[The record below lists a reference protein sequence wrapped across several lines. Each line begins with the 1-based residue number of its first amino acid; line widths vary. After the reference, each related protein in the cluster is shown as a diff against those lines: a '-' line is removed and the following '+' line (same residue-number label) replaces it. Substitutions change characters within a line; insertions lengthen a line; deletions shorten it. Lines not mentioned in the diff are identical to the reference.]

1 MPAVS
6 RLTWCSRASLAAVGG
21 SSAAAARE
29 IFACLRRVTTL
40 RRSAGFFAPPGL
52 AGFRQ
57 RNRDC
62 LLAALHLAAGTT
74 LETSLFVFVHNLFDF
89 ALLVVLDI
97 FISSKIDCNGNEVRG
112 YSVPSVSLCPAGQKL
127 RLCLPCSAAS
137 SASSDFSGRFS
148 KTLDVSDF
156 AARTG
161 LGKCYQDCRPAQLI
175 A

>member
-6 RLTWCSRASLAAVGG
+6 LLTWCSRASLAAVGG

-89 ALLVVLDI
+89 ALLGRAGHLHFLQNRLQRKRGERILGSIGFFVPCRTETPAMPSLLSRVVS
-97 FISSKIDCNGNEVRG
+97 FVRLFG
-112 YSVPSVSLCPAGQKL
+112 TVLKNPRRVGFRCTDRPGQ
-127 RLCLPCSAAS
+127 
-137 SASSDFSGRFS
+137 
-148 KTLDVSDF
+148 
-156 AARTG
+156 
-161 LGKCYQDCRPAQLI
+161 
-175 A
+175 